1 MQTVGIK
8 EFRADLAEYL
18 GSGEL
23 LKVTRHGEV
32 IGLFVPQ
39 GKRRE
44 FDPERLRASGARLD
58 AQLKEHGIDP
68 EDLIREFDQLK
79 RQPR

>member
-8 EFRADLAEYL
+8 EFRADFARYI
-18 GSGEL
+18 GAGEI

-32 IGLFVPQ
+32 VGLFVPQ

-44 FDPERLRASGARLD
+44 FDPERFRASKAALD
-58 AQLKEHGIDP
+58 AQLKEHGVDP
-68 EDLIREFDQLK
+68 EDLIREFDELR
-79 RQPR
+79 RQPL